1 MYLASPYCPVVRGST
16 DTRSPFPEYWVTL
29 LAGFLLA
36 SRKEAGLARTGH
48 SKAPNPR
55 DPD

>member
-1 MYLASPYCPVVRGST
+1 MYLASPYCPVVSGST